1 MKKSNKSEDNKG
13 SLRPDLPYSGTDKGI
28 RHVEDAASFLNEAAD
43 LNGEYGKA
51 EDMYDMWGLGRRDS
65 TVQIK
70 SHTILIRFIAA
81 ILVTAI
87 IIASVFVILPKT
99 LPELFRGTNIE
110 LFVQKEVNLMYDDS
124 YRVVNV
130 TATNVLTRPDNTSA
144 RITQVLYN
152 EPVQV
157 IDDSDAEYT
166 KIRTEDGIEGY
177 VRAADL
183 IDDTSSVE
191 PDLHEYMLV
200 ISDTSKNVMTHASQ
214 GTLITQVMMNTV
226 LYSDIKRDGVYQV
239 SLPGGETGWVG
250 SSGVIEIE
258 PRSSIEVVSSRYFV
272 SSALSLVNATYFSI
286 EVVSSR
292 YFVSSA
298 LSLVNATYFEN
309 GITKQGISVNGL
321 VYVCSCV
328 NGIVMPRTLEEQM
341 AAGVSVPLEYDA
353 VTGDLMIESIIPGD
367 LVFLRSPTGI
377 GEYDEAICTD
387 TGTLIMRS
395 EAGTTI
401 RLRNFTA
408 DSDIASRIVSVRRVF
423 SD

>member
-70 SHTILIRFIAA
+70 SHKMLIRFIAA

-272 SSALSLVNATYFSI
+272 SSALSLVNATYF
-286 EVVSSR
+286 
-292 YFVSSA
+292 
-298 LSLVNATYFEN
+298 EN

-341 AAGVSVPLEYDA
+341 EAGVSVPLEYDA

>member
-272 SSALSLVNATYFSI
+272 SSALSLVNATYF
-286 EVVSSR
+286 
-292 YFVSSA
+292 
-298 LSLVNATYFEN
+298 EN

-367 LVFLRSPTGI
+367 LVFL
-377 GEYDEAICTD
+377 CTD

>member
-1 MKKSNKSEDNKG
+1 MKKSNKSDANKG
-13 SLRPDLPYSGTDKGI
+13 GLRPDLPYSGTDKGI

-51 EDMYDMWGLGRRDS
+51 EDMYGMWGLGKRDS
-65 TVQIK
+65 TVQVK
-70 SHTILIRFIAA
+70 SHRMLIRFIAA
-81 ILVTAI
+81 ILITAI
-87 IIASVFVILPKT
+87 IIASVFVILPRT

-110 LFVQKEVNLMYDDS
+110 LFVQKEITLMYDDS

-130 TATNVLTRPDNTSA
+130 TVTNVLRRADNTSP
-144 RITQVLYN
+144 RLTQVLYN

-157 IDDSDAEYT
+157 IEESDGEYT
-166 KIRTEDGIEGY
+166 KIRTSDGIEGY
-177 VRAADL
+177 VRSTDL
-183 IDDTSSVE
+183 IADTSSVE

-272 SSALSLVNATYFSI
+272 SSALSLVNATYF
-286 EVVSSR
+286 
-292 YFVSSA
+292 
-298 LSLVNATYFEN
+298 EN

-328 NGIVMPRTLEEQM
+328 NGIVMPRTMEEQM
-341 AAGVSVPLEYDA
+341 EMGVSVPLEYDA

-387 TGTLIMRS
+387 TGTLLMRS
-395 EAGTTI
+395 DAGTTI
-401 RLRNFTA
+401 RLREFTA
-408 DSDIASRIVSVRRVF
+408 DSDLASRIVSVRRVF

>member
-1 MKKSNKSEDNKG
+1 MKKSNKSDANKG
-13 SLRPDLPYSGTDKGI
+13 GLRPDLPYSGTDKGI

-51 EDMYDMWGLGRRDS
+51 EDMYDMWGLGKRDS

-70 SHTILIRFIAA
+70 SHRMLIRFIAA
-81 ILVTAI
+81 ILITAI
-87 IIASVFVILPKT
+87 IIASVFVILPRT

-110 LFVQKEVNLMYDDS
+110 LFVQKEITLMYDDS

-130 TATNVLTRPDNTSA
+130 TVTNVLRRADNTSP
-144 RITQVLYN
+144 RLTQVLYN

-157 IDDSDAEYT
+157 IEESDGEYT
-166 KIRTEDGIEGY
+166 KIRTADGIEGY
-177 VRAADL
+177 VRSTDL
-183 IDDTSSVE
+183 IADTSSVE

-272 SSALSLVNATYFSI
+272 SSALSLVNATYF
-286 EVVSSR
+286 
-292 YFVSSA
+292 
-298 LSLVNATYFEN
+298 EN
-309 GITKQGISVNGL
+309 GITKQCISVNGL

-328 NGIVMPRTLEEQM
+328 NGIVMPRTMEEQM
-341 AAGVSVPLEYDA
+341 ETGVSVPLEYDA

-387 TGTLIMRS
+387 TGTLLMRS
-395 EAGTTI
+395 DAGTTI
-401 RLRNFTA
+401 RLREFTA

>member
-177 VRAADL
+177 VRASDL

-272 SSALSLVNATYFSI
+272 SSALSLVNATYF
-286 EVVSSR
+286 
-292 YFVSSA
+292 
-298 LSLVNATYFEN
+298 EN

-341 AAGVSVPLEYDA
+341 EAGVSVPLEYDA

>member
-43 LNGEYGKA
+43 LNGEYGRA

-177 VRAADL
+177 VRATDL

-250 SSGVIEIE
+250 SSGVIEIA
-258 PRSSIEVVSSRYFV
+258 PRS
-272 SSALSLVNATYFSI
+272 SI

-341 AAGVSVPLEYDA
+341 EAGVSVPLEYDA

>member
-70 SHTILIRFIAA
+70 SHKMLIRFIAA

-157 IDDSDAEYT
+157 IDDTDAEYT

-272 SSALSLVNATYFSI
+272 SSALSLVNATYF
-286 EVVSSR
+286 
-292 YFVSSA
+292 
-298 LSLVNATYFEN
+298 EN

-328 NGIVMPRTLEEQM
+328 NGIVMPRTLEE
-341 AAGVSVPLEYDA
+341 PC
-353 VTGDLMIESIIPGD
+353 
-367 LVFLRSPTGI
+367 FLKV
-377 GEYDEAICTD
+377 
-387 TGTLIMRS
+387 
-395 EAGTTI
+395 
-401 RLRNFTA
+401 A
-408 DSDIASRIVSVRRVF
+408 DGNRRI
-423 SD
+423 

>member
-1 MKKSNKSEDNKG
+1 MKKSNKSDANKG
-13 SLRPDLPYSGTDKGI
+13 GLRPDLPYSGTDKGI

-51 EDMYDMWGLGRRDS
+51 EDMYDMWGLGKRDS

-70 SHTILIRFIAA
+70 SHRMLIRFIAA
-81 ILVTAI
+81 ILITAI
-87 IIASVFVILPKT
+87 IIASVFVILPRT

-110 LFVQKEVNLMYDDS
+110 LFVQKEITLMYDDS

-130 TATNVLTRPDNTSA
+130 TVTNVLRRADNTSP
-144 RITQVLYN
+144 RLTQVLYN

-157 IDDSDAEYT
+157 IEESDGEYT
-166 KIRTEDGIEGY
+166 KIRTSDGIEGY
-177 VRAADL
+177 VRSTDL
-183 IDDTSSVE
+183 IADTSSVE

-272 SSALSLVNATYFSI
+272 SSALSLVNATYF
-286 EVVSSR
+286 
-292 YFVSSA
+292 
-298 LSLVNATYFEN
+298 EN
-309 GITKQGISVNGL
+309 GITKQDISVNGL

-328 NGIVMPRTLEEQM
+328 NGIVMPRTMEEQM
-341 AAGVSVPLEYDA
+341 EMGVSVPLEYDA

-387 TGTLIMRS
+387 TGTLLMRS
-395 EAGTTI
+395 DAGTTI
-401 RLRNFTA
+401 RLREFTA
-408 DSDIASRIVSVRRVF
+408 DSDLASRIVSVRRVF

>member
-177 VRAADL
+177 VRTADL

-258 PRSSIEVVSSRYFV
+258 PRS
-272 SSALSLVNATYFSI
+272 SI

>member
-70 SHTILIRFIAA
+70 SHKILIRFIAA

-272 SSALSLVNATYFSI
+272 SSALSLVNATYF
-286 EVVSSR
+286 
-292 YFVSSA
+292 
-298 LSLVNATYFEN
+298 EN

-341 AAGVSVPLEYDA
+341 EAGVSLPLEYDA

>member
-70 SHTILIRFIAA
+70 SHKILIRFIAA

-272 SSALSLVNATYFSI
+272 SSALSLVNATYF
-286 EVVSSR
+286 
-292 YFVSSA
+292 
-298 LSLVNATYFEN
+298 EN

-341 AAGVSVPLEYDA
+341 EAGVSVPLEYDA

>member
-28 RHVEDAASFLNEAAD
+28 RHVEDAATFLNEAAD

-152 EPVQV
+152 EPVV
-157 IDDSDAEYT
+157 VTDEADNGYV
-166 KIRTEDGIEGY
+166 KIMTMDGIEGY
-177 VRAADL
+177 VP
-183 IDDTSSVE
+183 E
-191 PDLHEYMLV
+191 
-200 ISDTSKNVMTHASQ
+200 K
-214 GTLITQVMMNTV
+214 
-226 LYSDIKRDGVYQV
+226 
-239 SLPGGETGWVG
+239 SLTDNMD
-250 SSGVIEIE
+250 STRL
-258 PRSSIEVVSSRYFV
+258 RSSRIFTSIC
-272 SSALSLVNATYFSI
+272 SLYPI
-286 EVVSSR
+286 
-292 YFVSSA
+292 
-298 LSLVNATYFEN
+298 L
-309 GITKQGISVNGL
+309 
-321 VYVCSCV
+321 
-328 NGIVMPRTLEEQM
+328 
-341 AAGVSVPLEYDA
+341 
-353 VTGDLMIESIIPGD
+353 
-367 LVFLRSPTGI
+367 LR
-377 GEYDEAICTD
+377 
-387 TGTLIMRS
+387 M
-395 EAGTTI
+395 
-401 RLRNFTA
+401 
-408 DSDIASRIVSVRRVF
+408 
-423 SD
+423 

>member
-70 SHTILIRFIAA
+70 SHKMLIRFIAA
-81 ILVTAI
+81 ILITAI

-130 TATNVLTRPDNTSA
+130 TATNVLTRADNTSA

-157 IDDSDAEYT
+157 IDDTDPEYT

-272 SSALSLVNATYFSI
+272 SSALSLVNATYF
-286 EVVSSR
+286 
-292 YFVSSA
+292 
-298 LSLVNATYFEN
+298 EN

-341 AAGVSVPLEYDA
+341 EAGVSVPLEYDA

>member
-177 VRAADL
+177 VRATDL
-183 IDDTSSVE
+183 IADTSSVE

-272 SSALSLVNATYFSI
+272 SSALSLVNATYF
-286 EVVSSR
+286 
-292 YFVSSA
+292 
-298 LSLVNATYFEN
+298 EN

-341 AAGVSVPLEYDA
+341 EAGVSVPLEYDA

>member
-70 SHTILIRFIAA
+70 SHKMLIRFIAA

-272 SSALSLVNATYFSI
+272 SSALSLVNATYF
-286 EVVSSR
+286 
-292 YFVSSA
+292 
-298 LSLVNATYFEN
+298 EN

>member
-65 TVQIK
+65 TVQVK
-70 SHTILIRFIAA
+70 SHKMLLRFIAA
-81 ILVTAI
+81 ILITAI

-157 IDDSDAEYT
+157 IDDTDPEYT

-272 SSALSLVNATYFSI
+272 SSALSLVNATYF
-286 EVVSSR
+286 
-292 YFVSSA
+292 
-298 LSLVNATYFEN
+298 EN

-341 AAGVSVPLEYDA
+341 EAGVSVPLEYDA

>member
-1 MKKSNKSEDNKG
+1 MKKSNKSEGNKG

-70 SHTILIRFIAA
+70 SHKILIRFIAA

-157 IDDSDAEYT
+157 IDDTDPEYT

-272 SSALSLVNATYFSI
+272 SSALSLVNATYF
-286 EVVSSR
+286 
-292 YFVSSA
+292 
-298 LSLVNATYFEN
+298 EN

-341 AAGVSVPLEYDA
+341 EAGVSVPLEYDA

-377 GEYDEAICTD
+377 EEYDEAICTD